1 MVGTLNVNT
10 LRGRVCEVVETLSR
24 RKVDVCCIQETRY
37 RGGNC
42 RIIKGKDTRYKLYW
56 SGNDKG
62 TAGVGV
68 FVAEEWIEKVFEVQR
83 VSDRI
88 LLVKLIVG
96 QHVVTLLS
104 VYAPQSGLS
113 DVDKDLFFDQLRAV
127 TARIPRSELLIPCG
141 DLNGHVGRAGTE
153 YREVHGGMGYG
164 RSEPDVEG
172 ERILEYALAFGL
184 LLGNT
189 CFKKRD
195 SHLITYKSGNAA
207 TQIDFILFPRAM
219 RKLVT
224 DVKVIPGEEVALQHQ
239 LLVCDMK
246 FDVPP
251 KPKRK
256 FTPRLKVWKLTDPQ
270 RRNHYQEVF
279 KLHVSASAGVPD
291 AATEDIWNNLKT
303 GLLKTTEEV
312 CGTTRPH
319 RWGRETW
326 WWNEHVGE
334 VITAKWQAFKAWK
347 TGKGTRASYYAAKRI
362 ARRAVHHARQEA
374 DKEVYKNIDPKSSE
388 LYRLANQLRK
398 ENADVVGDKP
408 VKNDAG
414 EMSMSDDSKQKAWLE
429 HYQRLLN
436 AEFDWDP
443 NHLSDESP
451 VEGPPIPITIDMVKK
466 AISQMKAG
474 KAPGPSGIVV
484 EMIRAAG
491 DMGASMIRDLAA
503 AIIRDG
509 KVPSDWEQ
517 SFIVSLYKGKG
528 DALERGNYCGLKLTE
543 QVLKVLERI
552 VDGLIRQ
559 VVSIDDSQFGFVP
572 GRGTTDAIFVV
583 RQLQEKYLAANKR
596 LYMAF
601 VDLEKAFDRVPRKVI
616 WWALRKLG
624 VDEWI
629 VHLVQGMYSNARSRV
644 RVG

>member
-1 MVGTLNVNT
+1 M
-10 LRGRVCEVVETLSR
+10 
-24 RKVDVCCIQETRY
+24 
-37 RGGNC
+37 
-42 RIIKGKDTRYKLYW
+42 
-56 SGNDKG
+56 
-62 TAGVGV
+62 
-68 FVAEEWIEKVFEVQR
+68 
-83 VSDRI
+83 
-88 LLVKLIVG
+88 
-96 QHVVTLLS
+96 VTLLS

-141 DLNGHVGRAGTE
+141 DWNGHVGRAGTE

-172 ERILEYALAFGL
+172 ERILEYALAFDL

-270 RRNHYQEVF
+270 RRNHFQEVF

-319 RWGRETW
+319 RWRRETW
-326 WWNEHVGE
+326 WWNEQVGE
-334 VITAKWQAFKAWK
+334 VITAKRQAFKAWK

-362 ARRAVHHARQEA
+362 ARRAVHHARHEA

-388 LYRLANQLRK
+388 LYRLANQFRK

-517 SFIVSLYKGKG
+517 SFIVCLYKGKG
-528 DALERGNYCGLKLTE
+528 DALERGNYRGLKLTE
-543 QVLKVLERI
+543 QVMKVLERI

-629 VHLVQGMYSNARSRV
+629 VRLVQGMYSNARSRV
-644 RVG
+644 RVGEGYSDEFEVKVGVHQGSVLSPLLFIIVLEALSRELCRKDKDHDLWYGAGSPAEFRRVPMCCLSHWSGQQQHLLQRL